1 MSLTDKAIARIREL
15 IQTGELPP
23 GCKLPP
29 EQQLAAELGLSRNL
43 MREAVKSLA
52 VARVLEIR
60 RGDGTYVTSLQPG
73 LLLEGLGGAVELLQ
87 GNAGTLLDLMEV
99 RRLFEPVATA
109 LAATRIRESDLTEVK
124 RHLDAMREARE
135 DVELLNQHDAAFHRA
150 VIAATGNETLLT
162 LLEGISGRT
171 MRARIWRGLVDADA
185 AGRTLAE
192 HESIYTALVARD
204 APLAQA
210 AALLHVSNT
219 EGWLRAHLE
228 AGDGGIQQD

>member
-1 MSLTDKAIARIREL
+1 
-15 IQTGELPP
+15 
-23 GCKLPP
+23 
-29 EQQLAAELGLSRNL
+29 
-43 MREAVKSLA
+43 
-52 VARVLEIR
+52 
-60 RGDGTYVTSLQPG
+60 
-73 LLLEGLGGAVELLQ
+73 
-87 GNAGTLLDLMEV
+87 
-99 RRLFEPVATA
+99 
-109 LAATRIRESDLTEVK
+109 
-124 RHLDAMREARE
+124 
-135 DVELLNQHDAAFHRA
+135 VELLNQHDAAFHRA

-171 MRARIWRGLVDADA
+171 MRARIWRGLIDADA

-192 HESIYTALVARD
+192 HESIYTALAARD